1 MATPNRSRH
10 HPAIAIVA
18 VLPLLALIILA
29 AACGSAKVTENAQ
42 GTPQA
47 SGPGPTVTRAEP
59 VGAPRTLRL
68 GFSTLPPERTSDAY
82 IGAFATAAQYA
93 DVVVIQRTPP
103 WEDFLPGGSVSKKT
117 ADTTRL
123 ETGLL
128 NQYKGLK
135 RFYAI
140 DPTDGVV
147 QRSRLANLPPSV
159 DPELGFADPK
169 LRQAFIAYTAY
180 VVKNYAPDYLALGVE
195 VNMTFERNPKQFDA
209 FVSLY
214 EEAYDTA
221 KAANPRTKV
230 FPTFQLEDLQGNF
243 GEVHP
248 PHWSVM
254 DRFRTKMDAFAIS
267 SYPFLSGIRTAADLR
282 PDYYSQLKTYWDGEI
297 LISETGYPSAPVDG
311 QVNVGTEEDQ
321 QVYLARILDEANKLG
336 FSMAVWFAALDP
348 AFASTGAAS
357 VFKDIGLRK
366 SDGSNKLA
374 WSTLEEWSRRPIKP

>member
-1 MATPNRSRH
+1 MAPD
-10 HPAIAIVA
+10 
-18 VLPLLALIILA
+18 
-29 AACGSAKVTENAQ
+29 AQ
-42 GTPQA
+42 GTQRPG
-47 SGPGPTVTRAEP
+47 GPGPTVTRAAPAGEP
-59 VGAPRTLRL
+59 RALRL

-93 DVVVIQRTPP
+93 DVVLIQRTPP
-103 WEDFLPGGSVSKKT
+103 WEDFLPGGSVSKAT

-123 ETGLL
+123 ETALL
-128 NQYKGLK
+128 DQYKGLK

-147 QRSRLANLPPSV
+147 QRSRIANLPPSV
-159 DPELGFADPK
+159 DPELGFLDPK

-180 VVKNYAPDYLALGVE
+180 VVKNYAPDYLAIGVE
-195 VNMTFERNPKQFDA
+195 VNMTFERNPKQFEA

-214 EEAYDTA
+214 REAYDTA
-221 KAANPRTKV
+221 RAANSKTKV
-230 FPTFQLEDLQGNF
+230 FPTFQLEDLQGTF
-243 GEVHP
+243 GEAHP
-248 PHWSVM
+248 PHWTVI
-254 DRFRTKMDAFAIS
+254 DPFRGKMDALAIS
-267 SYPFLSGIRTAADLR
+267 SYPFLSGIRSTADLR

-311 QVNVGTEEDQ
+311 QVNIGTEEDQ
-321 QVYLARILDEANKLG
+321 QAYLTRVLEEANKLG

-348 AFASTGAAS
+348 AFASSGASS

-374 WSTLEEWSRRPIKP
+374 WSTWEEWARRPLKP

>member
-1 MATPNRSRH
+1 M
-10 HPAIAIVA
+10 
-18 VLPLLALIILA
+18 LPLLVLVLLTT
-29 AACGSAKVTENAQ
+29 ACGSAKVTRNGL
-42 GTPQA
+42 GTPQP
-47 SGPGPTVTRAEP
+47 SGPGPAIARVEPAGDPRA
-59 VGAPRTLRL
+59 LRI

-93 DVVVIQRTPP
+93 DVVLIQRTPP
-103 WEDFLPGGSVSKKT
+103 WEDFLPGGSVSKAT

-128 NQYKGLK
+128 DQYKGLK

-159 DPELGFADPK
+159 DPELGFLDPN

-180 VVKNYAPDYLALGVE
+180 IVKNYAPAYLAIGVE

-214 EEAYDTA
+214 QEAYDTA
-221 KAANPRTKV
+221 KAANSKTKV
-230 FPTFQLEDLQGNF
+230 FPTFQLEDLEGNF
-243 GEVHP
+243 GEAHP
-248 PHWSVM
+248 PHWSVI
-254 DRFRTKMDAFAIS
+254 DPFRSKMDALAIS

-282 PDYYSQLKTYWDGEI
+282 ANYYSQLKTYWDGEI
-297 LISETGYPSAPVDG
+297 LIAETGYPSAPVDG

-321 QVYLARILDEANKLG
+321 RAYLARIVAEADKQG
-336 FSMAVWFAALDP
+336 FSMVVWFAALDP
-348 AFASTGAAS
+348 SFASTGAAS

-374 WSTLEEWSRRPIKP
+374 WSTWEEWSRRPLKP

>member
-1 MATPNRSRH
+1 M
-10 HPAIAIVA
+10 
-18 VLPLLALIILA
+18 VLVFVLLA
-29 AACGSAKVTENAQ
+29 AACGTAEVTRNAQ

-47 SGPGPTVTRAEP
+47 SGLGPAITRAEP
-59 VGAPRTLRL
+59 AGDPRSLRL

-93 DVVVIQRTPP
+93 DVLLIQRTPP
-103 WEDFLPGGSVSKKT
+103 WEDFLPGGSVSKAT

-128 NQYKGLK
+128 AQYKGLK
-135 RFYAI
+135 TFYAI

-159 DPELGFADPK
+159 DPELGFLDPR
-169 LRQAFIAYTAY
+169 LRQAFIAYTTY
-180 VVKNYAPDYLALGVE
+180 VVKNYAPDYLAIGVE
-195 VNMTFERNPKQFDA
+195 VNMTFERNPRQFQA

-214 EEAYDTA
+214 QEAYETA
-221 KAANPRTKV
+221 KAANGKTKV
-230 FPTFQLEDLQGNF
+230 FPTFQLEDLEGNF
-243 GEVHP
+243 GDVHP
-248 PHWSVM
+248 PRWSVI
-254 DRFRTKMDAFAIS
+254 DPFRGKMDALAIS
-267 SYPFLSGIRTAADLR
+267 TYPFLSGIRTAADLR
-282 PDYYSQLKTYWDGEI
+282 PGYYSQLKTHWDGEI

-321 QVYLARILDEANKLG
+321 QAYLARIVEAANASG
-336 FSMAVWFAALDP
+336 FSVVVWFAALDP
-348 AFASTGAAS
+348 AFATTGAAS

-374 WSTLEEWSRRPIKP
+374 WSTWEEWSRRPIKP